1 MKSLF
6 LVPTVFPIEGF
17 DLQLNVGGAD
27 ISFPMKS
34 VTVERS
40 NSGVIEVN
48 WPSKTL
54 KIVNRSTT
62 AKICL
67 HAMINLCIYQ

>member
-1 MKSLF
+1 MHF
-6 LVPTVFPIEGF
+6 EGF

-54 KIVNRSTT
+54 CVHVHVYNLKIMKFITQT
-62 AKICL
+62 KF
-67 HAMINLCIYQ
+67 